1 MIEVA
6 IVRPGPI
13 QGGMVHPY
21 LRRRAGLEPVT
32 YPSDAVKEVLERTL
46 GVPIFQEQVMQLAV
60 VAAGF
65 TPGEA
70 DRLRRA
76 MAAWRRRG
84 GLEPFEQR
92 LKDGMRERGYAE
104 AFADQIYRQILGFGE
119 YGFPESHSASFALL
133 VYVSCWLK
141 CYEPAAFTCALLNS
155 QPMGFYAPSQLVQDA
170 QRHGVEMRPV
180 DVLVSEWDC
189 TLERGA
195 GAAEAR
201 KRGPDLGR
209 GSDRGGG
216 HGRPLA
222 SDLGSHPHEWGPC
235 SASMAAP
242 FKWGCDR
249 GSVQMPAQ
257 SIPVPMPVTGSH
269 LLMEPPF
276 AGTLERGAESQP
288 AIRLGLRMVKGLS
301 EGTAQ
306 RLVEARRRLLSESEN
321 HESRIA
327 SHASRVTHY
336 DFLEDLARA
345 AELNRHDMNAL
356 AAAGALASVVGHR
369 RQAVWAVTGI
379 EPRPP
384 VLEDAPILDVTPR
397 LLPPSEGQDLV
408 ADYASLGLT
417 LGRHPV
423 ALLRPRLDR
432 LRMVTAA
439 QLKQLPHGK
448 LAHAAG
454 IVIGRQRPDTAS
466 GVIFVTLEDET
477 GTINV
482 VVWRDV
488 AEKQRRALLASQLLA
503 VYGTLERQGEVVHLI
518 AGKLADHSHL
528 LGQLVA
534 RSRDFH

>member
-1 MIEVA
+1 
-6 IVRPGPI
+6 
-13 QGGMVHPY
+13 
-21 LRRRAGLEPVT
+21 
-32 YPSDAVKEVLERTL
+32 
-46 GVPIFQEQVMQLAV
+46 MQLAV

-92 LKDGMRERGYAE
+92 LKDGMRERGYTE

-170 QRHGVEMRPV
+170 QRHGVEVRPV

-189 TLERGA
+189 
-195 GAAEAR
+195 
-201 KRGPDLGR
+201 
-209 GSDRGGG
+209 
-216 HGRPLA
+216 
-222 SDLGSHPHEWGPC
+222 
-235 SASMAAP
+235 
-242 FKWGCDR
+242 
-249 GSVQMPAQ
+249 
-257 SIPVPMPVTGSH
+257 
-269 LLMEPPF
+269 
-276 AGTLERGAESQP
+276 TLERGAESQP
-288 AIRLGLRMVKGLS
+288 AIRLGLRMVKGLPQDA
-301 EGTAQ
+301 AQ
-306 RLVEARRRLLSESEN
+306 RLVQARAKLFSIAATCTPSPHPNPLPGVSRRCPHPSLSRGERDLISAGGGEF
-321 HESRIA
+321 S
-327 SHASRVTHY
+327 V
-336 DFLEDLARA
+336 EDLAHA
-345 AELNRHDMNAL
+345 AALNRHDMNAL
-356 AAAGALASVVGHR
+356 AAAGALASIVGHR
-369 RQAVWAVTGI
+369 RQAVWAVTGV

-384 VLEDAPILDVTPR
+384 VLEGAPILDVTPP

-432 LRMVTAA
+432 LRMLTAA
-439 QLKQLPHGK
+439 QLRQMPHGK
-448 LAHAAG
+448 LARAAG

-477 GTINV
+477 GMINV

-488 AEKQRRALLASQLLA
+488 AEKQRRALLGSQLLA
-503 VYGTLERQGEVVHLI
+503 VHGVLERQGDVVHLI
-518 AGKLADHSHL
+518 AGKLADHSRL